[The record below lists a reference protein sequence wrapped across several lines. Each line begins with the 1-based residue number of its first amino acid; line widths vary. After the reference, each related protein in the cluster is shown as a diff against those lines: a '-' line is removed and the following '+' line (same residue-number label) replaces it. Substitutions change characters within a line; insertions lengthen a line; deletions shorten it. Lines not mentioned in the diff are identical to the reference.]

1 MLLNVGDSYTTM
13 WAIAVC
19 VVSDLFSRCFLIDID
34 TWLLQKLDRENI
46 ENKNS
51 AHAKIRQTAWACELN
66 LLSTMET
73 TAIISAAVCF
83 IILKPQMT
91 ALDIGYSITEDI
103 STSILFA
110 NLLLQLFAETV
121 VTIISGWWNKQRGVP
136 VMTFFSMISSN
147 AVIFFLAFYGVGNV
161 LLVLYG
167 LVRHPTILACA
178 SPNSCDCLHIE
189 SIKTFYQIPC
199 AGVSSIPQNIT
210 TYRDDGLFQGVDTSI
225 LGISLLTGFGI
236 FAVIGL
242 SVLIARNRRQTKV
255 LADLE
260 HKAEAMKNDF
270 SEKMQKLVDEE
281 MEKQQTKEMWK
292 LLEAYAVPRD
302 HVTLENQIGT
312 GAMGAVW
319 RGVCRGKQVAV
330 KQLHS
335 KDISQITAAAF
346 RKECNLMALLQKGGM
361 SHPNLVQMLF
371 CCWDRE
377 LLLMLEYCELGSLE
391 NLYILAMETP
401 ESSVSRALTW
411 RREADKSGG
420 VLKTLARHVACGMDY
435 MHSRNPVIIHRDLKP
450 GNILIRGDVTMSPS
464 EWSANI
470 ADFGLSR
477 EYKEG
482 DNLTM
487 VGTPYFCCP
496 EIIMCEEYD
505 ETADAYS
512 FGILLYDMLTF
523 RNGGIRGARW
533 GGKRYSQVN
542 VVKGFRPQLPDNT
555 APWLQEMI
563 KSCWSVRPSERPSFK
578 SMVATFG
585 ESDAALVAHAEAHDS
600 KTMKRKHT
608 FQGDAFENLQPQSV
622 PQHNVEDELIGER
635 NSNTDSKY
643 SKNGDAISLNENPST
658 GQSASVKRSLLL
670 FKMLGYAI
678 TLSIVAIVILAIW
691 SNVAVLLTDTYV
703 LSSGVVIEH
712 FPVLDTSKDFV
723 NFILTFMIAYGLATF
738 ANIASHDKKM
748 YPDAGPKY
756 AIVPLCLTVIMPL
769 IFYCIAYNVVPFEV
783 NARYIMLNII
793 VYMLIYVILFIILD
807 ISLRAKWHQMD
818 TKSPDC
824 KGDEMSDKEERA
836 GVPNYNGRSTICATI
851 VSMSVYILNIGF
863 CLDT

>member
-1 MLLNVGDSYTTM
+1 M
-13 WAIAVC
+13 
-19 VVSDLFSRCFLIDID
+19 
-34 TWLLQKLDRENI
+34 
-46 ENKNS
+46 
-51 AHAKIRQTAWACELN
+51 
-66 LLSTMET
+66 
-73 TAIISAAVCF
+73 
-83 IILKPQMT
+83 
-91 ALDIGYSITEDI
+91 
-103 STSILFA
+103 
-110 NLLLQLFAETV
+110 
-121 VTIISGWWNKQRGVP
+121 
-136 VMTFFSMISSN
+136 
-147 AVIFFLAFYGVGNV
+147 
-161 LLVLYG
+161 
-167 LVRHPTILACA
+167 RHPTILACA
-178 SPNSCDCLHIE
+178 SPNDCDCLHVE
-189 SIKTFYQIPC
+189 SIKAVYEIPC
-199 AGVSSIPQNIT
+199 AGGTLFPQNVT
-210 TYRDDGLFQGVDTSI
+210 TYRDDGLFQGVDTPI
-225 LGISLLTGFGI
+225 LGISLLTGFGM

-242 SVLIARNRRQTKV
+242 SVLIARNRRQIKV

-270 SEKMQKLVDEE
+270 SEKMQKLVNEE

-302 HVTLENQIGT
+302 HVTLEKQIGT

-391 NLYILAMETP
+391 NLYILAMKTP

-411 RREADKSGG
+411 GHEADNDGG
-420 VLKTLARHVACGMDY
+420 VLKMLARHVACGMAY

-450 GNILIRGDVTMSPS
+450 GNILIKGELTMSPS
-464 EWSANI
+464 KWSANI
-470 ADFGLSR
+470 TDFGESR

-585 ESDAALVAHAEAHDS
+585 ESDAALVTRADVHDC

-608 FQGDAFENLQPQSV
+608 FQGDAIENLQPQSV

-723 NFILTFMIAYGLATF
+723 NFIIVIMISYGLLTFG
-738 ANIASHDKKM
+738 NIASNDKKL

-756 AIVPLCLTVIMPL
+756 AIVPLCLTAILPL
-769 IFYCIAYNVVPFEV
+769 IFYCIAYNVVPSEL
-783 NARYIMLNII
+783 NARYTLFNMT
-793 VYMLIYVILFIILD
+793 VYMVVYMILFIILD
-807 ISLRAKWHQMD
+807 VSLRAKWHQKN
-818 TKSPDC
+818 TKSLTC
-824 KGDEMSDKEERA
+824 KTDEMNDKGKQD
-836 GVPNYNGRSTICATI
+836 GVPNDTSSSTIWTTI
-851 VSMSVYILNIGF
+851 VSLSVPILNIGF
-863 CLDT
+863 ILGYMLYIFPVYFGASVSSRMIICLIVHPIAVECNEALSRISATSLAKSNNVDMAKRQILAKSRTAFAGKMFLLICPPIHAVEYRRRFLNDDHYRVHIYGGGCHAGVSHRN